1 MGGNL
6 LLLLG
11 VAAAFRPR
19 NKHQPERALA
29 LGFLPIPGKKSPGYI
44 KELWLQPGPLSDGR
58 SYDILSIVGITVTP
72 SRIFATSPFKFRFLR
87 PLYTASILFL
97 LASALAQ
104 VKTDSREP
112 YKWSWK
118 LSRGWPAQPSLKT
131 AQLSRAERDAIFKA
145 SFAAFVSDKNWSQ
158 YISPGPEWRRAIWE
172 ARIKL
177 IDLDGDGTPEVLLMG
192 SGLESSG
199 DGNSSFRILK
209 KQGTHYKVILDTIA
223 EQVTVDTRFDPKHPI
238 VTLYGHYSASDGDLE
253 LYRIGSDGH
262 LHNTANYLV
271 TWPVSKGAFEAPPT
285 LERTDHRSPH
295 FDH

>member
-1 MGGNL
+1 M
-6 LLLLG
+6 
-11 VAAAFRPR
+11 
-19 NKHQPERALA
+19 
-29 LGFLPIPGKKSPGYI
+29 
-44 KELWLQPGPLSDGR
+44 SDGQA
-58 SYDILSIVGITVTP
+58 YDILAIVGITVTP
-72 SRIFATSPFKFRFLR
+72 FRIFATFPFKFRFLR

-104 VKTDSREP
+104 VKIDSREP

-131 AQLSRAERDAIFKA
+131 AQLSRTERDAIFKA

-158 YISPGPEWRRAIWE
+158 YISPGSEWRRAIWE

-223 EQVTVDTRFDPKHPI
+223 EQVTLDTRFDPKHPI
-238 VTLYGHYSASDGDLE
+238 VALYGHNSASDGTLE

-262 LHNTANYLV
+262 LHNLAKYLV
-271 TWPVSKGAFEAPPT
+271 TWPASSGAFEAPPT

-295 FDH
+295 VDR